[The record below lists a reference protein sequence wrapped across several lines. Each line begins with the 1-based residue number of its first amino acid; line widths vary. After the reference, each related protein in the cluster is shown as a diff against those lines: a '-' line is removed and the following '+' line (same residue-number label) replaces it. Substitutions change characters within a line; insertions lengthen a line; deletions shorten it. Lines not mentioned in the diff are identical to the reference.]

1 MFNRTAFKKAAR
13 AQLKGKCLLS
23 AFVTFLSILLVM
35 LFVPTKTESSLYSF
49 IFFPFIAVLGIM
61 TNARIKAFFTYT
73 KNIENLKISFNL
85 FLLGLEDWS
94 RGMLAS
100 FVIYIK
106 VALWSCLFVIPGI
119 VALYKYSLTY
129 YLLADNKAIG
139 ARKAV
144 KLSTIM
150 TRGYKADLFML
161 HLSFLPLVLLSIV
174 TFGIGFFWTIP
185 YIESSMSNAY
195 LYIKSTALQQHIL
208 DIDDFHTK

>member
-1 MFNRTAFKKAAR
+1 MFNRIAFKKAAR
-13 AQLKGKCLLS
+13 AQLKGKWILS
-23 AFVTFLSILLVM
+23 AFVTFLSISLVM
-35 LFVPTKTESSLYSF
+35 LFAPTKTESSLYSF
-49 IFFPFIAVLGIM
+49 IFFPFVAVLGIM

-100 FVIYIK
+100 FIIYIK
-106 VALWSCLFVIPGI
+106 VTLWSCLFIIPGI

-144 KLSTIM
+144 RLSTIM

-161 HLSFLPLVLLSIV
+161 HLSFLPLILLSII

-195 LYIKSTALQQHIL
+195 LYIKSAALQQHIL
-208 DIDDFHTK
+208 DIEDFHRK